1 MKKQNLEFLL
11 PRPMRLTADPA
22 HANFRPSSLNG
33 IANQMHVT
41 AELRKGAR
49 AGETVLCRGKGGHV
63 ILELDSHPFR
73 SRFLSSWP
81 ALAAR
86 VYLASCRVGCCY
98 WPYLLRFS

>member
-1 MKKQNLEFLL
+1 MSRL

-63 ILELDSHPFR
+63 ILELDAHPFR
-73 SRFLSSWP
+73 SRFFLSCPSFA
-81 ALAAR
+81 AL
-86 VYLASCRVGCCY
+86 VYLTSFRYCCFY
-98 WPYLLRFS
+98 CPSLFLSFTHPF